1 MINGNLIEP
10 ALIVYEFGLMLPFA
24 IKLEK
29 EISNESWEWFLSTKS
44 KTIYLYNKNDVVND
58 LLKRNLKLIEHES
71 NKKSLKTVINVFVWS
86 ENYKLV
92 SKTIIYFIE
101 NHQVPRKNVWYT
113 NKNITLYRNIS
124 KSIIVIFTYVIV

>member
-1 MINGNLIEP
+1 MRKKYLTNPGNDFL
-10 ALIVYEFGLMLPFA
+10 AQNQRQF
-24 IKLEK
+24 
-29 EISNESWEWFLSTKS
+29 ISN
-44 KTIYLYNKNDVVND
+44 NKNDVVND

-101 NHQVPRKNVWYT
+101 NHQVPRKNV
-113 NKNITLYRNIS
+113 
-124 KSIIVIFTYVIV
+124 